1 MRFYA
6 SKLSSRHPKHL
17 KAFALIVQ
25 VSKGQLSKT
34 IYQTWCSL
42 IDQRRVSVIWDA
54 VNLVPD
60 SLLSLATRMRHFS
73 FPGNEA
79 GMQWY
84 GVFSKQSYKKQHNL
98 VWYRPRVPVAQPI
111 KDSCSTLPRFSIEAN
126 YFLSWLLFISSQ
138 ILTSAWQ

>member
-6 SKLSSRHPKHL
+6 SKLSTMYPKNL

-42 IDQRRVSVIWDA
+42 IDQRRVSVIWDV

-60 SLLSLATRMRHFS
+60 SLLSLAMRMRHLS

-79 GMQWY
+79 GM
-84 GVFSKQSYKKQHNL
+84 
-98 VWYRPRVPVAQPI
+98 
-111 KDSCSTLPRFSIEAN
+111 
-126 YFLSWLLFISSQ
+126 
-138 ILTSAWQ
+138 